1 MRTKIIVILSVWCAV
16 LLLAA
21 CDVKDPLFNTSHPD
35 YEIVTLTVQ
44 WSGIGEGLGVPE
56 SYTIKA
62 GNYTAT
68 LTGVT
73 NKLDYLFE
81 PGDYR
86 FYVYNTP
93 ERITMNNTVASVI
106 APAVIPT
113 DAGSTTSDNPERFVY
128 DAPGWLFTSV
138 LDATLTADTEHILAA
153 PMQQQV
159 RQLTLI
165 IEPTGGM
172 ADKIESITAT
182 LSGVAGTLD
191 IANGTHG
198 APSRV
203 ALTFSK
209 ILFGTD
215 AGKWSALRYRRD
227 TTTVDRNR
235 HLCERHSGTSHLR
248 QRSHHTTCR
257 IQRRQ
262 VQTLHTGWFCSG
274 NPYGSRL
281 RHNDYQLDSR
291 QQRFYHG
298 RLTKLKQIS
307 NN

>member
-1 MRTKIIVILSVWCAV
+1 MILSVWCAV

-21 CDVKDPLFNTSHPD
+21 CDVKDPIFNTSHPD
-35 YEIVTLTVQ
+35 YGIVTLTAQ
-44 WSGIGEGLGVPE
+44 WSGIGEGLAVPE

-215 AGKWSALRYRRD
+215 AGKWSA
-227 TTTVDRNR
+227 TVR
-235 HLCERHSGTSHLR
+235 LLGIAGT
-248 QRSHHTTCR
+248 
-257 IQRRQ
+257 
-262 VQTLHTGWFCSG
+262 
-274 NPYGSRL
+274 
-281 RHNDYQLDSR
+281 
-291 QQRFYHG
+291 QQR
-298 RLTKLKQIS
+298 LTGTVTFASDILEPLILDNDLTTQLAAFNADKCKPFTLGGSVVETLTEVGFGTTITNWTPVNRGS
-307 NN
+307 ITAD

>member
-1 MRTKIIVILSVWCAV
+1 MRTKIIVTLSVWCAV

-21 CDVKDPLFNTSHPD
+21 CDVKDPIFNTSHPD
-35 YEIVTLTVQ
+35 YGIVTLTAQ
-44 WSGIGEGLGVPE
+44 WSGIGEGLAVPE

-215 AGKWSALRYRRD
+215 AGKWSA
-227 TTTVDRNR
+227 TVR
-235 HLCERHSGTSHLR
+235 LLGIAGT
-248 QRSHHTTCR
+248 
-257 IQRRQ
+257 
-262 VQTLHTGWFCSG
+262 
-274 NPYGSRL
+274 
-281 RHNDYQLDSR
+281 
-291 QQRFYHG
+291 QQR
-298 RLTKLKQIS
+298 LTGTVTFASDILEPLILDNDLTTQLAAFNADKCKPFTLGGSVVETVTEVGFGTTITNWTPVNRGS
-307 NN
+307 ITAD

>member
-21 CDVKDPLFNTSHPD
+21 CDVKDPIFNTSHPD
-35 YEIVTLTVQ
+35 YGIVTLTAQ
-44 WSGIGEGLGVPE
+44 WSGIGEGLAVPE

-73 NKLDYLFE
+73 NKLNYLFE
-81 PGDYR
+81 PGDYQ

-153 PMQQQV
+153 SMQQQV

-172 ADKIESITAT
+172 ADKIESITTT

-215 AGKWSALRYRRD
+215 AGKWSA
-227 TTTVDRNR
+227 TVR
-235 HLCERHSGTSHLR
+235 LLGIAGT
-248 QRSHHTTCR
+248 
-257 IQRRQ
+257 
-262 VQTLHTGWFCSG
+262 
-274 NPYGSRL
+274 
-281 RHNDYQLDSR
+281 
-291 QQRFYHG
+291 QQR
-298 RLTKLKQIS
+298 LTGTVTFASDILEPLILDNDLTTQLAAFNADKCKPFTLGGSVVETVTEVGFGTTITNWTPVNRGS
-307 NN
+307 ITAD

>member
-1 MRTKIIVILSVWCAV
+1 MRTKIIVTLSVWCAV

-21 CDVKDPLFNTSHPD
+21 CDVKDPIFNTSHPD
-35 YEIVTLTVQ
+35 YGIVTLTAQ
-44 WSGIGEGLGVPE
+44 WSGIGEGLAVPE

-215 AGKWSALRYRRD
+215 AGKWSA
-227 TTTVDRNR
+227 TVR
-235 HLCERHSGTSHLR
+235 LLGIAGT
-248 QRSHHTTCR
+248 
-257 IQRRQ
+257 
-262 VQTLHTGWFCSG
+262 
-274 NPYGSRL
+274 
-281 RHNDYQLDSR
+281 
-291 QQRFYHG
+291 QQR
-298 RLTKLKQIS
+298 LTGTVTFASDILEPLILDNDLTTQLAAFNADKCKPFTLGGSVVETLTEVGFGTTITNWTPVNRGS
-307 NN
+307 ITAD

>member
-21 CDVKDPLFNTSHPD
+21 CDVKDPIFNTSHPD
-35 YEIVTLTVQ
+35 YGIVTLTAQ
-44 WSGIGEGLGVPE
+44 WSGIGEGLAVPE

-215 AGKWSALRYRRD
+215 AGKWSA
-227 TTTVDRNR
+227 TVR
-235 HLCERHSGTSHLR
+235 LLGIAGT
-248 QRSHHTTCR
+248 
-257 IQRRQ
+257 
-262 VQTLHTGWFCSG
+262 
-274 NPYGSRL
+274 
-281 RHNDYQLDSR
+281 
-291 QQRFYHG
+291 QQR
-298 RLTKLKQIS
+298 LTGTVTFASDILEPLILDNDLTTQLAAFNADKCKPFTLGGSVVETVTEVGFGTTITNWTPVNRGS
-307 NN
+307 ITAD

>member
-1 MRTKIIVILSVWCAV
+1 MTLSVWCAV

-21 CDVKDPLFNTSHPD
+21 CDVKDPIFNTSHPD
-35 YEIVTLTVQ
+35 YGIVTLTAQ
-44 WSGIGEGLGVPE
+44 WSGIGEGLAVPE

-215 AGKWSALRYRRD
+215 AGKWSA
-227 TTTVDRNR
+227 TVR
-235 HLCERHSGTSHLR
+235 LLGIAGT
-248 QRSHHTTCR
+248 
-257 IQRRQ
+257 
-262 VQTLHTGWFCSG
+262 
-274 NPYGSRL
+274 
-281 RHNDYQLDSR
+281 
-291 QQRFYHG
+291 QQR
-298 RLTKLKQIS
+298 LTGTVTFASDILEPLILDNDLTTQLAAFNADKCKPFTLGGSVVETVTEVGFGTTITNWTPVNRGS
-307 NN
+307 ITAD